1 MKVHLLILISL
12 WLMYFQIDRKMA
24 MDGYGYFEDRMR
36 WKKMVA
42 DKSMLDDIT
51 FSDVEIVCG
60 DVSIRGH
67 KVILSRFEYFK
78 KCFSGK
84 WQETST
90 NRLEIKDLDAGAV
103 REALTFIYTGRG
115 IYITY
120 PPPLR
125 G

>member
-1 MKVHLLILISL
+1 
-12 WLMYFQIDRKMA
+12 MYFQIDRKMA

-90 NRLEIKDLDAGAV
+90 NRLEI
-103 REALTFIYTGRG
+103 YTGRG

-125 G
+125 GWEKRWKNLFFYSFI